1 MARKKKEEKEKKEL
15 TRNEKIGYTVAVI
28 LLTPAITIGVILY
41 RSFLAQ
47 QLLKLAGK
55 GEKAQEEI
63 LEKDYPTNPKKLP
76 YDDGTKSHEPGMAP
90 FTSYLDSNQKMNI
103 KQQAAEGMARRAGLS
118 PAAAKMA
125 STMVGGKKKR
135 KNQKGGNPIGIGGE
149 VNGFMSK
156 KTFAEPYSW
165 KKSDMTFFQG
175 LGEYFIAF
183 NIGNRQ
189 FEQKYLQLVS
199 DMFYRGPRVV
209 PDGKKDFWGKIFW
222 QLEDL
227 AKFTIGLGFTD
238 FIKYCV
244 FFPYQIYLLISCSF
258 SAGYNPVMWLVMLI
272 FAICTIFGGW
282 VWSGGFFP
290 WTFFMILAVVSIIT
304 PSKGKW
310 DLFYG
315 MVDMYRYVWA
325 VTMWLVIGIA
335 VPSIWGWTTKNGD
348 ANWLPIICS
357 WAFPP
362 LVFLIN
368 YLGLGLMP
376 YSIAGE

>member
-1 MARKKKEEKEKKEL
+1 
-15 TRNEKIGYTVAVI
+15 
-28 LLTPAITIGVILY
+28 
-41 RSFLAQ
+41 
-47 QLLKLAGK
+47 
-55 GEKAQEEI
+55 
-63 LEKDYPTNPKKLP
+63 
-76 YDDGTKSHEPGMAP
+76 
-90 FTSYLDSNQKMNI
+90 
-103 KQQAAEGMARRAGLS
+103 
-118 PAAAKMA
+118 
-125 STMVGGKKKR
+125 
-135 KNQKGGNPIGIGGE
+135 
-149 VNGFMSK
+149 
-156 KTFAEPYSW
+156 
-165 KKSDMTFFQG
+165 
-175 LGEYFIAF
+175 
-183 NIGNRQ
+183 
-189 FEQKYLQLVS
+189 
-199 DMFYRGPRVV
+199 MFYRGPRVV

>member
-103 KQQAAEGMARRAGLS
+103 KQQAAKGMARRAGLS

-175 LGEYFIAF
+175 LGKYFIAF

-189 FEQKYLQLVS
+189 FEQKYLQMVS

-227 AKFTIGLGFTD
+227 AKLTIGLGFTD

-325 VTMWLVIGIA
+325 ATMWLVIGIA

>member
-63 LEKDYPTNPKKLP
+63 LEKDYPTKPKKLP
-76 YDDGTKSHEPGMAP
+76 YDDGTKSHEPGMGP

-103 KQQAAEGMARRAGLS
+103 KRQAAEGVARRSGLS

-125 STMVGGKKKR
+125 ATMVGGKKKR
-135 KNQKGGNPIGIGGE
+135 KNQKGGNPIGTGE
-149 VNGFMSK
+149 QVNGFMSK
-156 KTFAEPYSW
+156 KTFAEPYNW
-165 KKSDMTFFQG
+165 KKSDLTFLQG
-175 LGEYFIAF
+175 LGEYLIAF

-189 FEQKYLQLVS
+189 FEQKYLQMVS

-227 AKFTIGLGFTD
+227 AKFIIGLGFTD

-272 FAICTIFGGW
+272 FAIFTIFGGW

-290 WTFFMILAVVSIIT
+290 WTFFGLLSVVSIIT

-325 VTMWLVIGIA
+325 ATMWLVIGIA
-335 VPSIWGWTTKNGD
+335 IPSIWGWTTKNGD

-362 LVFLIN
+362 LVFFIN